1 LLLNKRHI
9 NRQLCG
15 AVTEEGKRGASEIG
29 RSARGQVRLPSS
41 VTLPPKLNEIQ
52 KSSIPNRLF
61 NSNRHHRQCATFS
74 SGEGFGAGGKL
85 YGKTASFIVKF
96 QNCKKTASFI
106 VKFQNCK
113 KNSLI
118 HRKISK
124 L

>member
-1 LLLNKRHI
+1 
-9 NRQLCG
+9 
-15 AVTEEGKRGASEIG
+15 
-29 RSARGQVRLPSS
+29 
-41 VTLPPKLNEIQ
+41 
-52 KSSIPNRLF
+52 LF